1 MRNNNHYWDPT
12 DNHNR
17 KNETRE
23 KKRVLIKKQSSRQ
36 NRET

>member
-23 KKRVLIKKQSSRQ
+23 KKKSINQ
-36 NRET
+36 ETIFPSK